1 MHQQRK
7 HFEAVVVLC
16 AVFASGAALRFNYGR
31 LGSAQAADTTARGV
45 AASPK
50 AGSEADEKAI
60 RQTADEFAKAFNA
73 GDAKA
78 VGLLWALDSEY
89 IDESGQSFQ
98 GRAVI
103 EKEYAAALEQHRGA
117 IMTIKIES
125 IRFLAADIAMEKGVA
140 RVKSPGGIAD
150 TAARY
155 TVVHAKRDGKWTM
168 VFGRDAP
175 YVAASNEDYLKDLE
189 WVIGDWNPDAKD
201 QPLRLHFEWMAQE
214 NFIKN
219 TYTGHEGRSIDID
232 RRPDHRLESQAGA
245 ESSRGISTPRAASAR
260 TSGPR
265 TARSGSSRRPACSAT
280 AARAQ
285 RSTSSRPLDANSFTW
300 QSMQANTGRSRPS
313 RYAARQNRTS
323 AFCQI
328 AFDSK
333 RGIISCGDSPE
344 RTLS

>member
-103 EKEYAAALEQHRGA
+103 EKEYAAVLEQHRGA
-117 IMTIKIES
+117 IMTITIES
-125 IRFLAADIAMEKGVA
+125 IRFLAPDIAMEKGVA

-189 WVIGDWNPDAKD
+189 WLIGDWNPEAKD
-201 QPLRLHFEWMAQE
+201 QPLRLHFEWMAQK

-219 TYTGHEGRSIDID
+219 TYTVTKDGQSTLTGGQIIGWNPKRGRIVSWHFDAQGGFGEDVWTKDGSKWVIEATGVLRDGS
-232 RRPDHRLESQAGA
+232 ES
-245 ESSRGISTPRAASAR
+245 
-260 TSGPR
+260 
-265 TARSGSSRRPACSAT
+265 TAVNVVT
-280 AARAQ
+280 
-285 RSTSSRPLDANSFTW
+285 PLDANSFTW
-300 QSMQANTGRSRPS
+300 QSVR
-313 RYAARQNRTS
+313 
-323 AFCQI
+323 
-328 AFDSK
+328 
-333 RGIISCGDSPE
+333 
-344 RTLS
+344 RTLDGVGLPDTPPVKIVRVPSAK